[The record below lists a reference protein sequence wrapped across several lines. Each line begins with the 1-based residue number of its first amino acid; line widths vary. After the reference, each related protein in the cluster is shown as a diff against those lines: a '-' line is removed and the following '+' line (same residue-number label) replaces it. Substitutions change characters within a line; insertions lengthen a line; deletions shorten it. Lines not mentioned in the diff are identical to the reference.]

1 MRKIFQIIKKNY
13 KVLLRNKFSL
23 FILLLGPIIL
33 TFLIGFFYFNSNSFA
48 INLGVHSPDNSDFN
62 LFFKSELEKSD
73 FSIFNYD
80 TQLNCET
87 AIKSGL
93 IHGCIFLPKD
103 FSINDKLNNDLI
115 LKLDT
120 SRGDIVAITEN
131 LITDQI
137 TKISNQVQIENTKKL
152 LSIINQS
159 EQLVDYTNLE
169 ITKIK
174 NLNEN
179 LKNSNS
185 QIKIQTNKFSELF
198 DTKTLGVDEL
208 TSKFNS
214 LNSSIASMSLAGLK
228 ALNLTDVKLTE
239 ALTKLDDL
247 NSSNSNID
255 DVEDLVKSSRI
266 KSNEGEKKLNS
277 IKNSYYLKEVG
288 KIVGGVEDKLGN
300 AAKDSG
306 DISGDVSF
314 NLNSNSKS
322 LDNST
327 SILTNINSKG
337 EEFKTSI
344 LTLESKNAKT
354 LMTPISI
361 KTQNIVAN
369 SSVHLVSL
377 FPSLIVGLVFIISL
391 IMSSMFI
398 LTERKNKA
406 HFRNFMSKNSALN
419 FLLGDF
425 ISLCSIVFLQAT
437 LIISLYHFWFLK
449 STDYI
454 LFLTLITMV
463 LPVISIFVLV
473 GMLIG
478 YLTKNES
485 SNVILTFLVILGF
498 LTASGKILPI
508 EALSHSVAKIAINN
522 PFLLGEG
529 MIRKFLLFDVSISQM
544 KFELLLI
551 TSYSVIFLLINFVL
565 ESFSKKRFLYGV
577 YSQLTLGIKNY
588 FVHPKAVGESSSTLV
603 SPLKKSNIESTQK
616 VETQVPEKKL
626 TTHYTYDN
634 KIEKQLNPK
643 EKKGDT
649 FELESLSSLNE
660 KIKKL

>member
-1 MRKIFQIIKKNY
+1 MRKISQIIKKNY

-23 FILLLGPIIL
+23 FILLLGPILL

-48 INLGVHSPDNSDFN
+48 INLGVHSPDNSQFN
-62 LFFKSELEKSD
+62 TFFNSELEKSD
-73 FSIFNYD
+73 FSIFDYK
-80 TQLNCET
+80 TQIECED

-93 IHGCIFLPKD
+93 IHACIFLPNN
-103 FSINDKLNNDLI
+103 FSIDDNLNNNLI

-120 SRGDIVAITEN
+120 SRGDIVAVTEN

-137 TKISNQVQIENTKKL
+137 TKISNQVQIQNTEKL
-152 LSIINQS
+152 LSIINES
-159 EQLVDYTNLE
+159 ETLIDYTNLE
-169 ITKIK
+169 LNKIK
-174 NLNEN
+174 TLNN
-179 LKNSNS
+179 DLKNSNS
-185 QIKIQTNKFSELF
+185 KIKIQTDKFEDLLDS
-198 DTKTLGVDEL
+198 KTLGIDDL
-208 TSKFNS
+208 SSRFGG
-214 LNSSIASMSLAGLK
+214 LNSSIHARSGEGLV
-228 ALNLTDVKLTE
+228 ALNLTDSKLTE
-239 ALTKLDDL
+239 ALSKLGDL
-247 NSSNSNID
+247 NSTDSTLESI
-255 DVEDLVKSSRI
+255 EDLVKASRTQSGSGESKF
-266 KSNEGEKKLNS
+266 KS
-277 IKNSYYLKEVG
+277 IQNSYYLKELG
-288 KIVGGVEDKLGN
+288 KIIVGVEDKLGS

-306 DISGDVSF
+306 DISGDVSL
-314 NLNSNSKS
+314 NLNSNSNS
-322 LDNST
+322 LDNAT

-337 EEFKTSI
+337 DEFKTSI
-344 LTLESKNAKT
+344 STLESKNAKT

-361 KTQNIVAN
+361 DTQNIVAN

-377 FPSLIVGLVFIISL
+377 FPSLIIGLVFIISL

-406 HFRNFMSKNSALN
+406 HFRNFMSKNSAFN
-419 FLLGDF
+419 FLIGDF
-425 ISLCSIVFLQAT
+425 ISLCSIVFLQAG
-437 LIISLYHFWFLK
+437 LIVSLYHFWFLK

-454 LFLTLITMV
+454 QFMILLGMI

-529 MIRKFLLFDVSISQM
+529 MIRKFLLFDVNIISM
-544 KFELLLI
+544 KSELLLI
-551 TSYSVIFLLINFVL
+551 ASYSVIFLLINFIL

-577 YSQLTLGIKNY
+577 YTQLFLGIKNY
-588 FVHPKAVGESSSTLV
+588 FIHPKAVGESSSTLV
-603 SPLKKSNIESTQK
+603 SPLKKSNSIKKES
-616 VETQVPEKKL
+616 VESNNLDSQSIN
-626 TTHYTYDN
+626 HNMYDN
-634 KIEKQLNPK
+634 KIEKKLNK
-643 EKKGDT
+643 NDSSES
-649 FELESLSSLNE
+649 FELESLSNLNN